1 MKIAYILENYFNWG
15 GMERNVSLKANWM
28 VNNTDFE
35 ISIIVANQQGKQPFF
50 EIDSRVTFID
60 LQIQAKSKKRFSWAN
75 PYKEAWKLKL
85 QEFLSIN
92 HYDIL
97 VSYCGME
104 MEFLPDICNDTKI
117 VAEFQFNYYM
127 YEYWG
132 KTANRNLFVGKI
144 KGWLATRKAVKLARR
159 YDRFVALT
167 ATDVKNWEREC
178 KTNNITYIHN
188 SLTLS
193 DSRQADLSSKTV
205 CALGRFDIQKG
216 FDYLIE
222 VWKLVNKKHS
232 DWKLIIYGEGVRRRP
247 ILEKMIFDAGLQD
260 VVSLPG
266 ATTEVAKRLS
276 ESSIFA
282 FSSRAEGFGLVLVE
296 AMSCGLPVVTFD
308 CPIGPAEVVLDGKC
322 GFVVPLAD
330 VQSMADKI
338 CVLIEDESLR
348 KNMSL
353 AALERSKDFE
363 LNKIMRQWVD
373 LYNSVVG

>member
-1 MKIAYILENYFNWG
+1 MKIAYILRNCFNWG

-28 VNNTDFE
+28 VNNTDFD
-35 ISIIVANQQGKQPFF
+35 ITIIVADQQGKESFF
-50 EIDSRVTFID
+50 KFDDRVNYVD
-60 LQIQAKSKKRFSWAN
+60 LHVKVSGNGWFKKSF
-75 PYKEAWKLKL
+75 KEVWKSAL
-85 QEFLSIN
+85 QRHLAVN

-104 MEFLPDICNDTKI
+104 MDFLPKICGDSKI

-127 YEYWG
+127 FDYWSRMVNNN
-132 KTANRNLFVGKI
+132 KYIAEF
-144 KGWLATRKAVKLARR
+144 KGWLAKKKAVRIARK
-159 YDRFVALT
+159 YDKFVALT
-167 ATDVKNWEREC
+167 ATDVKNWKREC
-178 KTNNITYIHN
+178 GTDNITYIHN

-193 DSRQADLSSKTV
+193 DTKLADMSSKSV

-216 FDYLIE
+216 FDYLIDVWKFVNE
-222 VWKLVNKKHS
+222 RHPDWKLVIH
-232 DWKLIIYGEGVRRRP
+232 GEGVRRRP
-247 ILEKMIFDAGLQD
+247 ILEKMILDAGMQD
-260 VVSLPG
+260 VISLPG

-330 VQSMADKI
+330 IQAMADKI
-338 CVLIEDESLR
+338 CVLIEDEKLR
-348 KNMSL
+348 NDMSK

-363 LNKIMRQWVD
+363 LNKIMHQWVY
-373 LYNSVVG
+373 LYNSVINQ